1 MRLIILPFLLV
12 LIYSCSKQK
21 LNGEAEE
28 LRGTWYVSH
37 ISGED
42 YGTYS
47 PISQHDEN
55 RFEIRFEKNGKVILY
70 NGEGE
75 ILERGRI
82 KYYSDQRMN
91 DFPYTL
97 FIDVE
102 INSNQVAFSR
112 LERINSLAIEGFY
125 NDQVLRITDFTKSKG
140 IDEFYFRK

>member
-28 LRGTWYVSH
+28 LRGTWYVSN

-42 YGTYS
+42 YGTYY

-70 NGEGE
+70 NREGE